1 LFLGGTANLG
11 GPFAAAISP
20 PFALYKMLLL
30 AYSEVW
36 IILLFELVAPATLL
50 AFFAFWRLL

>member
-1 LFLGGTANLG
+1 
-11 GPFAAAISP
+11 
-20 PFALYKMLLL
+20 MLLL

-36 IILLFELVAPATLL
+36 IIVLFELVAPATLL